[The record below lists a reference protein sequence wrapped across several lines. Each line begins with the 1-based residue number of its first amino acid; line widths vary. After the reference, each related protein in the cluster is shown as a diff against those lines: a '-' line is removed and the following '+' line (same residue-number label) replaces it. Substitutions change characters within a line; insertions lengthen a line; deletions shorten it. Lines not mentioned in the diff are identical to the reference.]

1 MHGHLINVRN
11 TLHRMCSTNIIAN
24 AGRHGGQ
31 MFSLNSPFKMRITNI
46 LNNQLIFILKICS
59 NGSGSFEMKLSR
71 RLCGPRLTHH
81 LGRKLFRL
89 NLNQKFKFKSN
100 FKF

>member
-31 MFSLNSPFKMRITNI
+31 MFSLNSPFK
-46 LNNQLIFILKICS
+46 KY
-59 NGSGSFEMKLSR
+59 FEQSANFYFENMQQR
-71 RLCGPRLTHH
+71 QRLL
-81 LGRKLFRL
+81 
-89 NLNQKFKFKSN
+89 
-100 FKF
+100 